1 MSFARRQE
9 QILAMKAASAPA
21 SGGGHTRTAAIVTP
35 AAADQLPVPTGNT
48 PAARAAATVAM
59 RFRHDRQRL
68 KQIKSK
74 EMKVAAKRQMLP
86 EYLAWC
92 DGLLDA
98 GRGVEGRQLEPT
110 GADDV
115 LPSIMVWCLDVG
127 DWTRGLMLA
136 SFVLRFS
143 IPMPKHFVRDAATL
157 VLEEIADAALRA
169 QARSEAFPLFV
180 LEAVELLT
188 DGIDMHDEPK
198 AKLFKAIGAE
208 LVRAAGEATGDA
220 IVPTIERAMAVLTR
234 AQDKNE
240 RVGVKTMLR
249 GLEKAKA
256 AAIKNAA
263 GDPEITPGDTA
274 DATATT
280 ESQAGNVAS

>member
-21 SGGGHTRTAAIVTP
+21 SGGGRTRTAAVVP
-35 AAADQLPVPTGNT
+35 SAAADQLSMPTGNT
-48 PAARAAATVAM
+48 PAARAAATVAL

-86 EYLAWC
+86 EYQAWC

-98 GRGVEGRQLEPT
+98 GRRVDGRQLEPT

-169 QARSEAFPLFV
+169 QARSEAFPLYV

-220 IVPTIERAMAVLTR
+220 IVPTIERAVAVLTR

-256 AAIKNAA
+256 AAIKNADA
-263 GDPEITPGDTA
+263 NPASGVPADANASTETQAGDTA
-274 DATATT
+274 
-280 ESQAGNVAS
+280 G

>member
-21 SGGGHTRTAAIVTP
+21 PGGGHNRTAAVVPP

-86 EYLAWC
+86 EYQAWC

-110 GADDV
+110 SADDV

-127 DWTRGLMLA
+127 DWSRGLALA
-136 SFVLRFS
+136 SFVIRFA
-143 IPMPKHFVRDAATL
+143 IPMPKHFQRDAATL
-157 VLEEIADAALRA
+157 VLELIADAALKTQGRND
-169 QARSEAFPLFV
+169 AFPLDV
-180 LEAVELLT
+180 LEAVEALT

-198 AKLFKAIGAE
+198 AKLYKAIGAE

-220 IVPTIERAMAVLTR
+220 IVPTIERAMTVLTR

-249 GLEKAKA
+249 GLEKARV
-256 AAIKNAA
+256 AAIKNA
-263 GDPEITPGDTA
+263 DGDTA

-280 ESQAGNVAS
+280 ESKAGDTVG

>member
-21 SGGGHTRTAAIVTP
+21 SGGGHTRTAAVVP
-35 AAADQLPVPTGNT
+35 SAAADQLPIPTGNT
-48 PAARAAATVAM
+48 PVARNAATVAL

-74 EMKVAAKRQMLP
+74 ELKVAAKRQMLP
-86 EYLAWC
+86 EYQAWC

-98 GRGVEGRQLEPT
+98 SRRVEGRQLDPT

-169 QARSEAFPLFV
+169 QARSEAFPLYV

-220 IVPTIERAMAVLTR
+220 IVPTIERAVAVLTR

-256 AAIKNAA
+256 AAIKNADA
-263 GDPEITPGDTA
+263 NPVPGVPADAKASTEIQAGDTA
-274 DATATT
+274 
-280 ESQAGNVAS
+280 G

>member
-21 SGGGHTRTAAIVTP
+21 SGGGHIRTAVVTP
-35 AAADQLPVPTGNT
+35 TAADHLPIPTGNT
-48 PAARAAATVAM
+48 PAARAAATVAL

-74 EMKVAAKRQMLP
+74 ELKVAAKRQMLP
-86 EYLAWC
+86 EYQAWC

-98 GRGVEGRQLEPT
+98 GRRVEGRQLEPT

-157 VLEEIADAALRA
+157 VLEEIADAALRS
-169 QARSEAFPLFV
+169 QARSEAFPLYV
-180 LEAVELLT
+180 LEAVEMLT

-220 IVPTIERAMAVLTR
+220 IVPTIERAVAVLTR

-256 AAIKNAA
+256 AAIKNAEA
-263 GDPEITPGDTA
+263 DANPSPGAPADANATTKTQAGDTA
-274 DATATT
+274 
-280 ESQAGNVAS
+280 G

>member
-1 MSFARRQE
+1 
-9 QILAMKAASAPA
+9 MKAASAPA
-21 SGGGHTRTAAIVTP
+21 SGGGHTRTAAVVP
-35 AAADQLPVPTGNT
+35 SAAADQLPIPTGNT
-48 PAARAAATVAM
+48 PAARNAATVAL

-74 EMKVAAKRQMLP
+74 ELKVAAKRQMLP
-86 EYLAWC
+86 EYQAWC

-98 GRGVEGRQLEPT
+98 GRRVEGRQLDPT

-169 QARSEAFPLFV
+169 QARSEAFPLYV

-234 AQDKNE
+234 AQEKNE

-256 AAIKNAA
+256 AAIKNADA
-263 GDPEITPGDTA
+263 RPSHGVPA
-274 DATATT
+274 DASATT
-280 ESQAGNVAS
+280 ETQAGDTTG

>member
-21 SGGGHTRTAAIVTP
+21 SGGGHTRTAAVVTS
-35 AAADQLPVPTGNT
+35 AAADQLPIPAGNT
-48 PAARAAATVAM
+48 PAARAAATVAL
-59 RFRHDRQRL
+59 RFRHDLQRL

-74 EMKVAAKRQMLP
+74 ELKVAAKRQMLP
-86 EYLAWC
+86 DYQAWC

-98 GRGVEGRQLEPT
+98 GRRTESRQLEPT
-110 GADDV
+110 GADEV
-115 LPSIMVWCLDVG
+115 LPTIMVWCLDVG

-143 IPMPKHFVRDAATL
+143 IPMPQRYVRDAATL
-157 VLEEIADAALRA
+157 VLEVIADAALAA
-169 QARSEAFPLFV
+169 QARNDAFPLYV

-220 IVPTIERAMAVLTR
+220 IVPTIERAISVLTR

-256 AAIKNAA
+256 AAIKNADADPAPSTSA
-263 GDPEITPGDTA
+263 GAEAGVGNDIT
-274 DATATT
+274 
-280 ESQAGNVAS
+280 AGEPAS